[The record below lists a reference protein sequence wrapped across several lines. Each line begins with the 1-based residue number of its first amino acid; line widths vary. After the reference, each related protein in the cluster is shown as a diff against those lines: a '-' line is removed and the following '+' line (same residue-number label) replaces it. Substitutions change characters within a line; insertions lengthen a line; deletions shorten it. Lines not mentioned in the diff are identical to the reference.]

1 MKTTT
6 LFAGISLATTAMATA
21 IPMFPTLPVRS
32 NTRPIR
38 LLHTAPK
45 PYSSPPLFQGARIFS
60 QAQTEEST
68 IGGAAVAAA
77 GSDHKVTSVSAAFV
91 VPHARMPTTG
101 PTANNSAGMYAASFH
116 VGIDSF
122 NAGCGADKNRFIR
135 AGVDVFWDGAV
146 DGEQN
151 PWVWYQSSP
160 TDEDGLGFTNFSVA
174 AGDLVR
180 FSVTGAEVKVE
191 NFGANVT
198 CVKGLKAKQSVVQKI
213 DGEGLCGGEAAWA
226 VEDFPLAGLPNFP
239 VPLADFGGVVFKEV
253 EVGFEGGSNETVSKN
268 AEGAEV
274 RDVRLAAQGGRLTAC
289 EVIEGGKKVKCDR
302 VVEE

>member
-1 MKTTT
+1 MKSTA
-6 LFAGISLATTAMATA
+6 LFAGLSLAATALSTA
-21 IPMFPTLPVRS
+21 IPLPVRS

-45 PYSSPPLFQGARIFS
+45 PHASHQFQGARILA
-60 QAQTEEST
+60 QGAQTEEEST
-68 IGGAAVAAA
+68 LGGAAV
-77 GSDHKVTSVSAAFV
+77 STTDSNQKVTSVSAAFV
-91 VPHARMPTTG
+91 IPHAGMPTSG
-101 PTANNSAGMYAASFH
+101 PTANNTAGMYAASFH
-116 VGIDSF
+116 IGIDSF
-122 NAGCGADKNRFIR
+122 SAGCDGNRFLR
-135 AGVDVFWDGAV
+135 AGVDIFWDGTIG
-146 DGEQN
+146 GEQN

-160 TDEDGLGFTNFSVA
+160 ADEDGLGFSGFSAA

-180 FSVTGAEVKVE
+180 FSVSGTEVKVE

-198 CVKGLKAKQSVVQKI
+198 CIKGLKPKQSVTQTV
-213 DGEGLCGGEAAWA
+213 DGAGLCGGEAAWA

-239 VPLADFGGVVFKEV
+239 VALADFGGVVFKEV
-253 EVGFEGGSNETVSKN
+253 EVSFEGGSTGAASGN

-289 EVIEGGKKVKCDR
+289 EVVEGGKKVKCDR

>member
-1 MKTTT
+1 MKTTA
-6 LFAGISLATTAMATA
+6 LFAGLSLATTALATA
-21 IPMFPTLPVRS
+21 IPLPVRS

-45 PYSSPPLFQGARIFS
+45 PHNAPPQFRGARILS
-60 QAQTEEST
+60 QAETEEST
-68 IGGAAVAAA
+68 LGGAAIAA

-91 VPHARMPTTG
+91 IPHARMPTTG
-101 PTANNSAGMYAASFH
+101 PTANNTVGMYAASFH

-122 NAGCGADKNRFIR
+122 SAACGPDKSRFLR
-135 AGVDVFWDGAV
+135 AGVDVFWDGTIG
-146 DGEQN
+146 GEQN

-160 TDEDGLGFTNFSVA
+160 TDEDGLGFSNFSAA

-180 FSVTGAEVKVE
+180 FSVTGTEVKVE

-213 DGEGLCGGEAAWA
+213 SGAGLCGGEAAWA

-239 VPLADFGGVVFKEV
+239 VALADFGGVVFKEV
-253 EVGFEGGSNETVSKN
+253 EVGFERGKNGTVSKN
-268 AEGAEV
+268 AEGAKV

-289 EVIEGGKKVKCDR
+289 EVVEGGKKVKCDR